1 MFTRKRLAVD
11 NNVASAVH
19 LTVKQ
24 SLVPNISGEPFQETQ
39 DARRIILLTISLV
52 TTLFF
57 LWGFAYGLLD
67 VLNSHFQSLLHLS
80 GSQASGLTAAYF
92 GAYFLCPLTLSGWIL
107 RRFGYRVTFVTGM
120 LLYGRIPSTWNSLT
134 NSILGLAILAVGCL
148 FFWPSGVK
156 KSFGGF
162 CGSMFIVGAGL

>member
-1 MFTRKRLAVD
+1 MFTRKKLAVD
-11 NNVASAVH
+11 NNVATAVH

-24 SLVPNISGEPFQETQ
+24 SLVPNISGEFFRWPKGLEG
-39 DARRIILLTISLV
+39 IILLTMSLV
-52 TTLFF
+52 TALFF

-120 LLYGRIPSTWNSLT
+120 LLDGSIRSTSDDLT
-134 NSILGLAILAVGCL
+134 DSILGLAILAVGCL